1 MAEDSLINIYSAQ
14 SGELLQQMDTSIEYF
29 AIASNG
35 IDKIA
40 LGGVAKQVDIHT
52 IPSNGSAKESF
63 HSGVLSEPLLAL
75 KFQSQVQRILWVGN
89 LLLAFSEDSEAQL
102 FNTQTEQVVYFKPGH
117 EGSVLNGAIDPLG
130 EFVVTTGTD
139 QHANIYRIVNSE
151 GELQQSAEFVKKIKI
166 TREKVQ
172 TFGKVPLDV
181 AWTADG

>member
-1 MAEDSLINIYSAQ
+1 MMNIYAAQ
-14 SGELLQQMDTSIEYF
+14 SGELLHQMDSPTEYF

-40 LGGVAKQVDIHT
+40 LGGVSKQVDIHT

-63 HSGVLSEPLLAL
+63 HSGVLSEPMLAL
-75 KFQSQVQRILWVGN
+75 KFQSPVQRIQWVGN

-102 FNTQTEQVVYFKPGH
+102 FHTQTEQAVYFKPGH

-130 EFVVTTGTD
+130 EYVVTTGTD
-139 QHANIYRIVNSE
+139 QHANIYRIVNSS
-151 GELQQSAEFVKKIKI
+151 GELQQQAEFVKKVKI
-166 TREKVQ
+166 TREKLQ
-172 TFGKVPLDV
+172 TFSKVPLDV